1 MIGIATGQGH
11 HRLHHVE
18 PVHAVIGG
26 FPPEGETADVAMS
39 VLLRTDEIAIER
51 QNSAS
56 FFEVDQCMDRCAAGL
71 RIRRVSRS
79 EIDRLVGVPRRFR
92 ILLGNEFLKTRTGRG
107 GRTLDQ
113 ERQTFT
119 VLSQRRLGH
128 FGQGVTHRLDLA
140 IIAAPGVPVG
150 AIGIVQVQ
158 DRSLS
163 KSIGASI
170 SPRKQRIA
178 LDLSGA
184 TVAGLDRQRDRA
196 APQGHGCGEMLSL
209 SVNETLG
216 LLGKRRQLLLRAT
229 ASGAHATQTRQKEAR
244 RHELHPVATAFT
256 IWGDARAGRKLALHP
271 LTEIGLVSQLLQ
283 GTPVLRTGLRF
294 VANRGNRL
302 HQRWQVEQL
311 WPG

>member
-1 MIGIATGQGH
+1 
-11 HRLHHVE
+11 
-18 PVHAVIGG
+18 
-26 FPPEGETADVAMS
+26 MS
-39 VLLRTDEIAIER
+39 VLLGADEIAIER

-56 FFEVDQCMDRCAAGL
+56 FFEVDQCMDRCATGL

-92 ILLGNEFLKTRTGRG
+92 VLLGNEFLKTRTGRG
-107 GRTLDQ
+107 RGTLDQ
-113 ERQTFT
+113 EGQTFT
-119 VLSQRRLGH
+119 VFSQRRLGH
-128 FGQGVTHRLDLA
+128 FGQCVTHRLDLA

-163 KSIGASI
+163 KGIGASI

-178 LDLSGA
+178 LDLCRA

-196 APQGHGCGEMLSL
+196 APQGHGRSEMLSL

-216 LLGKRRQLLLRAT
+216 LLGKGRQLLLRAT
-229 ASGAHATQTRQKEAR
+229 APGAHATQTRQQEAR

-256 IWGDARAGRKLALHP
+256 IWGDARAGRELALHP